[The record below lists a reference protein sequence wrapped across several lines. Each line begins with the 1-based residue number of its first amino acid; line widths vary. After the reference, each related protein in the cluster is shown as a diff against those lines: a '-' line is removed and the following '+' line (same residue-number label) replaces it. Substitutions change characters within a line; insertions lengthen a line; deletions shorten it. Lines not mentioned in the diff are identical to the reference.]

1 MKVRPTRRLYRY
13 TAVPILFH
21 VALMAAADPLLSYAG
36 FNVDSTIDSVKDAYP
51 HSNVSDTWIEVADA
65 DSHDFI
71 RSISISSEL
80 VALGFVHRGAL
91 GQDEMPLCL
100 KVFDRIYAVHG
111 GPDIVQKHSVE
122 AVKVHRRVWKRGNEY
137 LGLRCYERDGERYA
151 ERVELYR
158 FGDGAT

>member
-1 MKVRPTRRLYRY
+1 MKVRPTKRLYRY

-21 VALMAAADPLLSYAG
+21 VALVAAPTRYFRMPAS
-36 FNVDSTIDSVKDAYP
+36 VDSTIESVKDAYP
-51 HSNVSDTWIEVADA
+51 HSSVSDTWIEVADA

-91 GQDEMPLCL
+91 GRDEMPLCL